1 MINGNG
7 NGNWRRYRE
16 RGITIIN
23 VGIDQRRHGKRSI
36 ILFMFVVTHI
46 NKIDIMFL
54 III

>member
-1 MINGNG
+1 MAMTMAIGG
-7 NGNWRRYRE
+7 GIGRG
-16 RGITIIN
+16 GITIIN